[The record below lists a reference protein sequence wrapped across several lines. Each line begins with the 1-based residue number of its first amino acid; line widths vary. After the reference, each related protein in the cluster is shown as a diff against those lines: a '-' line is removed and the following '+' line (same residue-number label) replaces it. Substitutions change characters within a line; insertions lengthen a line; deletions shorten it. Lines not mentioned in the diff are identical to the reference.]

1 MKTKKNFIIYT
12 QDAKLINKINQ
23 YRTKNVKPIL
33 LFNEE
38 EKIPDIFLKGYSE
51 EKFFCYNNIFK
62 LSNRKYLF
70 KYIIGEFQNKLNKR
84 NVDIKNIILN
94 EDINKISIIDIDNY
108 EYILLYDSF
117 DDYKVNLIEAKNG
130 IPIDLDRNIYNEK
143 IENIYFEEV

>member
-1 MKTKKNFIIYT
+1 M
-12 QDAKLINKINQ
+12 
-23 YRTKNVKPIL
+23 
-33 LFNEE
+33 
-38 EKIPDIFLKGYSE
+38 
-51 EKFFCYNNIFK
+51 
-62 LSNRKYLF
+62 
-70 KYIIGEFQNKLNKR
+70 NKR

-117 DDYKVNLIEAKNG
+117 DDYKINLIEAKNG